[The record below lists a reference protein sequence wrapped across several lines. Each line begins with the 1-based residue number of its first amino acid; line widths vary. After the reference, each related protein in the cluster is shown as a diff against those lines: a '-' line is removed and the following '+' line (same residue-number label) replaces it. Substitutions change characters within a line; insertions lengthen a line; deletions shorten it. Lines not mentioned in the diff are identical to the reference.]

1 MIWNVKESGVF
12 IMKTATAPHQTLR
25 LEKWPN
31 AKLINHQNFIKQ
43 KKKKKTKSNKN
54 QHAKTLMLPA
64 MPVAFLMKIVAAK
77 QMVFLWWQT
86 IKSLNVALL
95 CQNNLTFHLQSWS
108 QNRANYQ
115 PKTNI
120 KKSPNWWFFY
130 YAFGSSSVF
139 LDASDVCFI
148 LYFSPNGTNSKLTC
162 SGSSSSRILKR

>member
-1 MIWNVKESGVF
+1 MIWNVKELGVF

-31 AKLINHQNFIKQ
+31 AKLISHQNFIKQ

-86 IKSLNVALL
+86 IKNLNVALL

-115 PKTNI
+115 PKINI
-120 KKSPNWWFFY
+120 KKSPKLVIFLLCIWLVFCFFRR
-130 YAFGSSSVF
+130 FRCLF
-139 LDASDVCFI
+139 CFI
-148 LYFSPNGTNSKLTC
+148 FLTQWNKFQINLFRLIFFTNS
-162 SGSSSSRILKR
+162 

>member
-1 MIWNVKESGVF
+1 MIWNVKELGVF

-43 KKKKKTKSNKN
+43 KKKKKTKSNKS

-115 PKTNI
+115 SKINI
-120 KKSPNWWFFY
+120 KKITKTGDFLLCIWLVFCFFRRFRCLFY
-130 YAFGSSSVF
+130 FIF
-139 LDASDVCFI
+139 LAHWNKFQI
-148 LYFSPNGTNSKLTC
+148 NLFRLIFFTNS
-162 SGSSSSRILKR
+162 